1 MIAMLQA
8 MHCKWT
14 RRGVAAVCLLGVAI
28 LAGACAGT
36 AEAAEPDRPNILWLT
51 CEDISP
57 YLGCY
62 GHEHAHTPNLDRLA
76 QQGIRYDQAYANA
89 PVCAV
94 ARSALLTGMHSPAIG
109 THQMRSRPQLP
120 ESIPA
125 YPKLFREA
133 GYYCTNNV
141 KTDYNS
147 SYEGDRSL
155 WNASSRN
162 AHYRN
167 RANGQPFFAVFN
179 NTASHESRL
188 DRLPPDFQTR
198 LDPAEIELPPFH
210 PDLPEMRRA
219 WTRLHEL
226 ITRID
231 DWVGRMLQEL
241 EDEGVAENTI
251 VVFYSDHGGM
261 LAGTKRFLNVP
272 GTRVAMIVH
281 IPEKWKHLAP
291 HPAGRVEQEVV
302 SFVDLPKTMLSLAG
316 LDPPPLM
323 QGRIFLGPD
332 VEPPPATTLLY
343 RDRMAE
349 RYDFARGL
357 VDGRHFFVRNF
368 MPHRPPG
375 RCSVYGYTVQENWR
389 AWREHFEAGKTN
401 EVQSRFFQPKPVIEM
416 YDVQDDP
423 WNVNNLADSP
433 AFQARRKEFEAALDA
448 RMIEN
453 RDLGLIPEPLYYELV
468 GPDEEYATLYEYA
481 QSDAYPVE
489 RVLAA
494 AKSASL
500 GEPEMKDEYSAL
512 LGDDHPAVRHWGAY
526 GLFLVRDD
534 DANVRAALSK
544 MAENDPFAGNRII
557 AAQALGRSGDPDT
570 AFKTIMR
577 EAESTDDAYVF
588 LFALN
593 AFQYSR
599 TDDRLTREDWE
610 RFQKKKTSGP
620 YGLPAGYAR
629 RIVADALDKWPER
642 PVVE

>member
-1 MIAMLQA
+1 MTAMLRTK
-8 MHCKWT
+8 HCPWAHHT
-14 RRGVAAVCLLGVAI
+14 IAAACLLGAAI
-28 LAGACAGT
+28 LAGACAGA
-36 AEAAEPDRPNILWLT
+36 AEATESDRPNILWIT
-51 CEDISP
+51 VEDISP

-62 GHEHAHTPNLDRLA
+62 GHKHAHTPNLDRLA
-76 QQGIRYDQAYANA
+76 RQGIRYDQAYANA

-120 ESIPA
+120 PSIPA

-155 WNASSRN
+155 WHASSRE

-167 RANGQPFFAVFN
+167 RAEGQPFFAVFN
-179 NTASHESRL
+179 NTLSHESQL
-188 DRLPPDFQTR
+188 DGLPPNFQTR
-198 LDPAEIELPPFH
+198 VDPADVELPPFH

-219 WTRLHEL
+219 WARLHEL

-231 DWVGRMLQEL
+231 AWAGRMLQEL

-261 LAGTKRFLNVP
+261 LAGTKRFLNMP
-272 GTRVAMIVH
+272 GTQVAMIVRF
-281 IPEKWKHLAP
+281 PEKWRHLSPHAP
-291 HPAGRVEQEVV
+291 GGVEEQVV

-316 LDPPPLM
+316 IEPPPLM
-323 QGRIFLGPD
+323 QGRIFLGPGA
-332 VEPPPATTLLY
+332 EPPPATTLLY
-343 RDRMAE
+343 RDRMSE
-349 RYDFARGL
+349 RYDFSRGL

-375 RCSVYGYTVQENWR
+375 RCTVYGYGVQENWR
-389 AWREHFEAGKTN
+389 AWRDHFEAGETD
-401 EVQSRFFQPKPVIEM
+401 EVQSRFFRPKPVVEL
-416 YDVQDDP
+416 YDVEADP
-423 WNVNNLADSP
+423 WNVNNLADAP
-433 AFQARRKEFEAALDA
+433 EFQARRKEFEDALDA
-448 RMIEN
+448 RMIEI

-468 GPDEEYATLYEYA
+468 GPGKEHATLYEYA

-489 RVLAA
+489 RVLSA

-500 GEPEMKDEYSAL
+500 GDPEKKREYLAL
-512 LGDDHPAVRHWGAY
+512 LNDEHPAVRHWGAY

-534 DANVRAALSK
+534 DATVRTALGK
-544 MAENDPFAGNRII
+544 MAGNDPFAGNRII

-570 AFKTIMR
+570 AFQAIMR
-577 EAESTDDAYVF
+577 EAEATEDAYVF

-599 TDDRLTREDWE
+599 TDDRLTRDDWE
-610 RFQKKKTSGP
+610 RFQQKKTTGP
-620 YGLPAGYAR
+620 YGLPAGLAQ
-629 RIVADALDKWPER
+629 RIVTDALENWPER
-642 PVVE
+642 AVVE